1 LQTAVAAAHNGCVAE
16 WLREIGAANDSPVA
30 CNSYQNG
37 RMEEAYLVCEERN
50 IEAAYQR
57 FLGGPTYPS
66 WRQIAG
72 MALRHWVTAGL
83 IVAMNAAG
91 LLAYVWGL
99 L

>member
-1 LQTAVAAAHNGCVAE
+1 MT
-16 WLREIGAANDSPVA
+16 RDSRAP

-57 FLGGPTYPS
+57 FLGPTQPS

-72 MALRHWVTAGL
+72 AALRHRVTAGL
-83 IVAMNAAG
+83 IVGMNAVG
-91 LLAYVWGL
+91 LLAYAWMQL
-99 L
+99 